1 MTERKPPRVGLLSL
15 GVGLAAAGVG
25 AAIGLAA
32 ERAAVRRT
40 PPEEPEEDGYGTVR
54 GTPRVVLAADGTALH
69 VEVDEPD
76 HETAPDPQPGDRRKA
91 GSGAKERRRGN
102 RRPEPELTLVFSH
115 GYCLSQDSWH
125 YQRKAL
131 RGRYRMVFWDQRGH
145 GRSGVGPAGSA
156 TIDQI
161 GDDLYTV
168 LQAVAPEGP
177 LVLIGHS
184 MGGMTV
190 MSLAEKHPELFR
202 DRVLG
207 VALVSTSAGGLGEI
221 DLGLP
226 RLGRIVQRVAPGAIR
241 TLTWASSLV
250 ERGRRIGS
258 DLETVVVRRYSYASP
273 VPDDLVKFT
282 ADMIAATQ
290 LEVIS
295 DFLPTFS
302 EHDKREA
309 LARIDGIEVLV
320 IVGDSDLL
328 TPTEHSEEI
337 VRRLPGAEFV
347 VVRRGGHLL
356 MLEHHEVVTVHLA
369 ELIARSARAQA
380 GQPPARR
387 GLMRRT
393 VTPLRR
399 RRRRRDGAA

>member
-1 MTERKPPRVGLLSL
+1 MTEHKPARVGLLSL

-32 ERAAVRRT
+32 ERAAVRRR
-40 PPEEPEEDGYGTVR
+40 PDEEPELDGYASLR
-54 GTPRVVLAADGTALH
+54 GTARVVSASDGTALH

-76 HETAPDPQPGDRRKA
+76 PAQAVHDRGRPG
-91 GSGAKERRRGN
+91 
-102 RRPEPELTLVFSH
+102 PTLVFSH
-115 GYCLSQDSWH
+115 GYCLSMDSWH

-131 RGRYRMVFWDQRGH
+131 RGRFRMVFWDQRGH

-156 TIDQI
+156 TIDQL
-161 GDDLYTV
+161 GEDLHEV
-168 LQAVAPEGP
+168 LKAVAPQGP

-190 MSLAEKHPELFR
+190 MSLAERYPQLFR

-207 VALVSTSAGGLGEI
+207 VGFVSTSAGGLA
-221 DLGLP
+221 DVTFGLP
-226 RLGRIVQRVAPGAIR
+226 RLGRVVQRVAPGAIKA
-241 TLTWASSLV
+241 LTRASGLV

-258 DLETVVVRRYSYASP
+258 DLESVVVRRYSYASP
-273 VPDDLVKFT
+273 VPDSLVRFT
-282 ADMIAATQ
+282 ADMIAGTQ
-290 LEVIS
+290 LEVVS
-295 DFLPTFS
+295 AFLPTFS

-309 LARIDGIEVLV
+309 LARIDGVEVLV

-328 TPTEHSEEI
+328 TPVEHSEEI

-347 VVRRGGHLL
+347 VVRNGGHLL
-356 MLEHHEVVTVHLA
+356 MLEHHEVVTGHLS
-369 ELIARSARAQA
+369 ELIERSMRAQDGA
-380 GQPPARR
+380 EHPRR
-387 GLMRRT
+387 GFIRRT

>member
-1 MTERKPPRVGLLSL
+1 MAEHKPARVGLVSL

-32 ERAAVRRT
+32 ERAAVRRV
-40 PPEEPEEDGYGTVR
+40 PPEEPEDGDYGTLRAPARIV
-54 GTPRVVLAADGTALH
+54 TASDGIALH
-69 VEVDEPD
+69 VEVDEL
-76 HETAPDPQPGDRRKA
+76 DPEHRRGDRQGA
-91 GSGAKERRRGN
+91 GD
-102 RRPEPELTLVFSH
+102 RPDDPGLTLVFCH
-115 GYCLSQDSWH
+115 GYSLSQDSWH
-125 YQRKAL
+125 FQRKAL

-145 GRSGVGPAGSA
+145 GRSGIGPPGSA

-161 GDDLYTV
+161 GDDLHAV
-168 LQAVAPEGP
+168 LEAVAPQGP

-190 MSLAEKHPELFR
+190 MSLAESRPELFR

-207 VALVSTSAGGLGEI
+207 VAFVSTSAGGLT
-221 DLGLP
+221 DVTFGLP
-226 RLGRIVQRVAPGAIR
+226 RLGRVVQRMAPSAMKA
-241 TLTWASSLV
+241 LTRVSLWV

-258 DLETVVVRRYSYASP
+258 DLESVVVRRYSYASA
-273 VPDDLVKFT
+273 VPDDLVRFT
-282 ADMIAATQ
+282 ADMIASTQ

-295 DFLPTFS
+295 AFLPTFS

-309 LARIDGIEVLV
+309 LAGIDGVEVLI

-328 TPTEHSEEI
+328 TPAEHSEEI

-356 MLEHHEVVTVHLA
+356 MLEHPEVVTGHLV
-369 ELIARSARAQA
+369 ELVERASRA
-380 GQPPARR
+380 ANSGQGPRR
-387 GLMRRT
+387 GRFRRT

-399 RRRRRDGAA
+399 RRKHHDGAA

>member
-1 MTERKPPRVGLLSL
+1 MTEHKSPRVGLISL

-32 ERAAVRRT
+32 ERAAVRRVL
-40 PPEEPEEDGYGTVR
+40 PDEPEEDGYGTLRGQPRAVR
-54 GTPRVVLAADGTALH
+54 ASDGTALH

-76 HETAPDPQPGDRRKA
+76 PEHAPR
-91 GSGAKERRRGN
+91 N
-102 RRPEPELTLVFSH
+102 RRDGPGLTLVFSH

-145 GRSGVGPAGSA
+145 GRSGVGPEGSA

-161 GDDLYTV
+161 GDDLFTV
-168 LQAVAPEGP
+168 LQAVVPEGP

-202 DRVLG
+202 GRVLG
-207 VALVSTSAGGLGEI
+207 VGFVSTSSGGLGEI
-221 DLGLP
+221 DFGLP
-226 RLGRIVQRVAPGAIR
+226 RLGRVVQRVAPGAMR
-241 TLTWASSLV
+241 ALARASSLV

-258 DLETVVVRRYSYASP
+258 DLEAVVVHRYSYASA
-273 VPDDLVKFT
+273 VPQGLVRFT

-302 EHDKREA
+302 EHDCRAA
-309 LARIDGIEVLV
+309 LDHIDGVEVLV

-328 TPTEHSEEI
+328 TPAEHSEEI

-356 MLEHHEVVTVHLA
+356 MLEHHEVVTGHLT
-369 ELIARSARAQA
+369 ELIERSARAQQ
-380 GQPPARR
+380 GGESPARR
-387 GLMRRT
+387 GLLRRT

-399 RRRRRDGAA
+399 RRKRRDGAA